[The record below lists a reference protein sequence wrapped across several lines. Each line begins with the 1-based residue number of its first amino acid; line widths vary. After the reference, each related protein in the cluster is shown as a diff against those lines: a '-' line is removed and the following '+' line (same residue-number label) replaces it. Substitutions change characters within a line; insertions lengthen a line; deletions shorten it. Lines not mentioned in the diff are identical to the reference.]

1 MVHNKT
7 RDMLPSISSTI
18 IHVRYSEHA
27 SVQSSPHLTV
37 CEIVM
42 KIRKFSFKKV
52 HFKIMMQSVDP
63 FVHQTC
69 EDRYRLYLQHSQ
81 PDVDNCIV
89 KYLIICHSLYNQ
101 FGCVSIH
108 LHISIYQYK
117 RYTKKSGIW
126 GYNHETWNTYS
137 FGHCQWMILDMEPH
151 QFHPVDKMTAT
162 LFTPLPEKV
171 FLSYLL
177 KNQHH
182 FCIKTSILR
191 FKGQQTFRGRL
202 KVQNI
207 RLINYWKFHTQ
218 NSQKHRFL

>member
-137 FGHCQWMILDMEPH
+137 FGHCQWMNDPRYGTTSVSPRGQNDGHFVYAITGKSIFVISFE
-151 QFHPVDKMTAT
+151 KS
-162 LFTPLPEKV
+162 TPL
-171 FLSYLL
+171 LY
-177 KNQHH
+177 
-182 FCIKTSILR
+182 
-191 FKGQQTFRGRL
+191 
-202 KVQNI
+202 
-207 RLINYWKFHTQ
+207 
-218 NSQKHRFL
+218 